1 MDNKQLIKE
10 RKNNTLAIR
19 PTKDDC
25 TELYEFTLMQG
36 STYFSLANRKFHDS
50 KIKRIGFIDTKTD
63 YGNLFTIYS
72 TTIYKKV
79 DLILAIE
86 ENTDKYNYYDNE
98 KQYKI
103 ILINGKDI
111 MYFSN
116 NLKDIDY
123 YDNYKSAKDDFEYL
137 LDSFKN
143 SITYNQSH
151 KTYFKK

>member
-1 MDNKQLIKE
+1 MDNQTVKNTE
-10 RKNNTLAIR
+10 NNTLAIR

-25 TELYEFTLMQG
+25 TELFEFTLLQG
-36 STYFSLANRKFHDS
+36 SKYFALANRKFHDS

-63 YGNLFTIYS
+63 YGNLFNIYS
-72 TTIYKKV
+72 SGIYRSV

-111 MYFSN
+111 LYYSY

-123 YDNYKSAKDDFEYL
+123 YDDYKKVKDDFDYL

-143 SITYNQSH
+143 SISYNQSH

>member
-1 MDNKQLIKE
+1 MDNQTIKE
-10 RKNNTLAIR
+10 NNTLAIR

-25 TELYEFTLMQG
+25 IELYEFTLLQG
-36 STYFSLANRKFHDS
+36 STYFAFSNRKYHDT
-50 KIKRIGFIDTKTD
+50 KIKRVGFIDTKTD

-72 TTIYKKV
+72 SGIYKSV

-111 MYFSN
+111 LYLSN

-123 YDNYKSAKDDFEYL
+123 YDNYKKVKADFDYL

>member
-1 MDNKQLIKE
+1 MDNKTIS
-10 RKNNTLAIR
+10 RINNTLAIR

-36 STYFSLANRKFHDS
+36 STYFALANRKFHDS

-72 TTIYKKV
+72 SGIYKSV

-111 MYFSN
+111 LYLSD

-123 YDNYKSAKDDFEYL
+123 YDSYKKVKADFDYL

>member
-1 MDNKQLIKE
+1 MDNQIVKE
-10 RKNNTLAIR
+10 NNTLAIR

-25 TELYEFTLMQG
+25 TELFEFTLMQG
-36 STYFSLANRKFHDS
+36 SKYFTLANRKWFNT
-50 KIKRIGFIDTKTD
+50 KIKRIGFVDTKSD

-72 TTIYKKV
+72 SGIYRSV

-86 ENTDKYNYYDNE
+86 ENNNFNDE

-123 YDNYKSAKDDFEYL
+123 YDNYKNAKDDFDYL
-137 LDSFKN
+137 LDRFKA
-143 SITYNQSH
+143 SISYNHSH
-151 KTYFKK
+151 KTYFNK

>member
-1 MDNKQLIKE
+1 MNNQTVT
-10 RKNNTLAIR
+10 KNNTLAIK

-25 TELYEFTLMQG
+25 TELFEFTLMQE
-36 STYFSLANRKFHDS
+36 SKYFTLANRKWFNT
-50 KIKRIGFIDTKTD
+50 KIKRIGFIDTKSN

-72 TTIYKKV
+72 NGIYKSV

-86 ENTDKYNYYDNE
+86 ENNNFNDE

-111 MYFSN
+111 LYFSN

-123 YDNYKSAKDDFEYL
+123 YDNYKSVKDDFDYL
-137 LDSFKN
+137 LDRFKA
-143 SITYNQSH
+143 SISYNQSH
-151 KTYFKK
+151 KTYFNK

>member
-1 MDNKQLIKE
+1 MKDNKTVKE
-10 RKNNTLAIR
+10 NNTLAIR

-25 TELYEFTLMQG
+25 TELFEFTLLQG
-36 STYFSLANRKFHDS
+36 SKYFTLANRKWFNT

-72 TTIYKKV
+72 SGIYRSV

-86 ENTDKYNYYDNE
+86 ESNRYENE
-98 KQYKI
+98 STHYKI

-111 MYFSN
+111 LYLSN

-123 YDNYKSAKDDFEYL
+123 YDSYKSVKKDFDYL
-137 LDSFKN
+137 IDCFKGN
-143 SITYNQSH
+143 TKYNQSH
-151 KTYFKK
+151 KTYFNK

>member
-1 MDNKQLIKE
+1 MDNQTIKA
-10 RKNNTLAIR
+10 NNTLAIK

-25 TELYEFTLMQG
+25 TELFEFTLMQG
-36 STYFSLANRKFHDS
+36 SKYFTLANRKWFNT

-72 TTIYKKV
+72 NGIYKSA

-86 ENTDKYNYYDNE
+86 ENKNFNNE

-111 MYFSN
+111 LYYSY

-123 YDNYKSAKDDFEYL
+123 YDSYKKVKDDFDYL
-137 LDSFKN
+137 LDTFKN
-143 SITYNQSH
+143 SISYNHSH

>member
-1 MDNKQLIKE
+1 MDNQTVE
-10 RKNNTLAIR
+10 KNNTLAIR
-19 PTKDDC
+19 PKKDDC
-25 TELYEFTLMQG
+25 TELFEFTLMQG
-36 STYFSLANRKFHDS
+36 SKYFTLANRKWFNTR
-50 KIKRIGFIDTKTD
+50 IKRIGFIDTKTN

-72 TTIYKKV
+72 NGIYKSV
-79 DLILAIE
+79 DLILSIE
-86 ENTDKYNYYDNE
+86 ENNNFINE

-111 MYFSN
+111 LYYSY

-123 YDNYKSAKDDFEYL
+123 YDSYKKVKDDFDYL

-143 SITYNQSH
+143 SISYNHSH

>member
-1 MDNKQLIKE
+1 MDNQTVKE
-10 RKNNTLAIR
+10 NNTLAIR

-25 TELYEFTLMQG
+25 TELFEFTLMEG
-36 STYFSLANRKFHDS
+36 NKYFTLANRKWFNT

-72 TTIYKKV
+72 NGIYKSA

-86 ENTDKYNYYDNE
+86 ENVNFNNE

-111 MYFSN
+111 LYYSY

-123 YDNYKSAKDDFEYL
+123 YDSYKKVKDDFDYL

-143 SITYNQSH
+143 SISYNHSN

>member
-1 MDNKQLIKE
+1 MKTKE

-19 PTKDDC
+19 PSKDDC
-25 TELYEFTLMQG
+25 TELFEFTLMQG
-36 STYFSLANRKFHDS
+36 STYFALANRKFHDS
-50 KIKRIGFIDTKTD
+50 KIKRIGFIDTKTN

-72 TTIYKKV
+72 SGIYRSV

-86 ENTDKYNYYDNE
+86 ESDRYDSVDSH
-98 KQYKI
+98 YKI

-111 MYFSN
+111 LYFSN

-123 YDNYKSAKDDFEYL
+123 YDSYKKVKDDFDYL
-137 LDSFKN
+137 LNSFKN

>member
-1 MDNKQLIKE
+1 MDNQTVKAKE
-10 RKNNTLAIR
+10 NNTLAIR

-25 TELYEFTLMQG
+25 TELFEFTLMQG
-36 STYFSLANRKFHDS
+36 SKYFTLANRKWFNT

-72 TTIYKKV
+72 NGIYRSV

-86 ENTDKYNYYDNE
+86 ESDRYDNE
-98 KQYKI
+98 STHYKI

-111 MYFSN
+111 LYYSY

-123 YDNYKSAKDDFEYL
+123 YNSYKKVKDDFDYL
-137 LDSFKN
+137 LDTFKD
-143 SITYNQSH
+143 SISYNQSH

>member
-1 MDNKQLIKE
+1 MNNQTVT
-10 RKNNTLAIR
+10 KNNTLAIK

-25 TELYEFTLMQG
+25 TELFEFTLMQG
-36 STYFSLANRKFHDS
+36 SKYFTLANRKWFNT
-50 KIKRIGFIDTKTD
+50 KIKRVGFIDTKSN

-72 TTIYKKV
+72 NGIYKSV

-86 ENTDKYNYYDNE
+86 ENNNFNDE

-111 MYFSN
+111 LYFSN

-123 YDNYKSAKDDFEYL
+123 YDNYKSVKDDFDYL
-137 LDSFKN
+137 LDRFKA
-143 SITYNQSH
+143 SISYNQSH
-151 KTYFKK
+151 KTYFNK

>member
-1 MDNKQLIKE
+1 MNNQTIKE
-10 RKNNTLAIR
+10 NNTLAIR

-25 TELYEFTLMQG
+25 TELFEFTLLQG
-36 STYFSLANRKFHDS
+36 SKYFTLANRKWFNT
-50 KIKRIGFIDTKTD
+50 KIKRIGFIDTKTN

-72 TTIYKKV
+72 NGIYKSV
-79 DLILAIE
+79 DLILSIE
-86 ENTDKYNYYDNE
+86 ENNNFINE

-116 NLKDIDY
+116 NLKEIDY
-123 YDNYKSAKDDFEYL
+123 YDNYKKVKDDFDYL

>member
-1 MDNKQLIKE
+1 MDNQTVS
-10 RKNNTLAIR
+10 RTNNTLAIK

-25 TELYEFTLMQG
+25 TELFEFTLMQG
-36 STYFSLANRKFHDS
+36 STYFALANRKFHDS
-50 KIKRIGFIDTKTD
+50 KIKRIGFIDTKTN
-63 YGNLFTIYS
+63 YGNLFNIYS
-72 TTIYKKV
+72 NGIYKSV

-111 MYFSN
+111 LYLSD

-123 YDNYKSAKDDFEYL
+123 YASYKKVKDDFDYL

-143 SITYNQSH
+143 SISYNQSH

>member
-1 MDNKQLIKE
+1 MDNQTVKAKE
-10 RKNNTLAIR
+10 NNTLAIR

-25 TELYEFTLMQG
+25 TELFEFTLMQG
-36 STYFSLANRKFHDS
+36 STYFALANRKFHDS

-72 TTIYKKV
+72 NGIYKSV

-98 KQYKI
+98 KEYKI

-111 MYFSN
+111 LYLSN

-123 YDNYKSAKDDFEYL
+123 YDSYKKVKDDFDHL

-143 SITYNQSH
+143 SISYNQSH

>member
-1 MDNKQLIKE
+1 MDNQTVKAKE
-10 RKNNTLAIR
+10 NNTLAIR

-25 TELYEFTLMQG
+25 TELFEFTLMEG

-72 TTIYKKV
+72 NGIYRSV

-86 ENTDKYNYYDNE
+86 ENTDFYND

-111 MYFSN
+111 LYFSN

-123 YDNYKSAKDDFEYL
+123 YDNYKSAKDDFDYL
-137 LDSFKN
+137 LDSFKA
-143 SITYNQSH
+143 SISYNHSH
-151 KTYFKK
+151 KTYFNK